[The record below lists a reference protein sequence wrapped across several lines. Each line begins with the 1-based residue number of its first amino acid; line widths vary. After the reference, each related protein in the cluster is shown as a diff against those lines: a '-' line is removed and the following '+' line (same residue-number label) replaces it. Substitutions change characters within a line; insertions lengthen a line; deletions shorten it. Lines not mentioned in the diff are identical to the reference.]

1 MSLDI
6 LPANTAQFIRT
17 NKIRGFHLGC
27 NTLLPNNWINIDFL
41 HYQPQGIF
49 YRAPTASD
57 KTRVLLNWDLTKGL
71 PADPNTLDYVYHSHL
86 LEHLNY
92 RDGLKLLSEIYS
104 ALKVGGRQRIVVPD
118 LERYCKG
125 YLNYHDKFL
134 DQFRESESGIQS
146 DIFETRGSIFMSQ
159 FYEQDHKMGWDFE
172 TLFIALKKLGFR
184 NIKRTRWRE
193 SDFPDL
199 NKLESGEPFRIAESL
214 YAECE
219 K

>member
-1 MSLDI
+1 MSLNL
-6 LPANTAQFIRT
+6 LPIYTANAIRAK
-17 NKIRGFHLGC
+17 NLRSFHLGC
-27 NTLLPNNWINIDFL
+27 NTLLPRNWLNIDFL
-41 HYQPQGIF
+41 HNYPQGNF
-49 YRAPTASD
+49 FSPPSAPDT
-57 KTRVLLNWDLTKGL
+57 THVLLNWDLTKGL
-71 PADPNTLDYVYHSHL
+71 PAEPNSLDFVYHSHL

-104 ALKVGGRQRIVVPD
+104 ALKIGGRQRIVVPD

-134 DQFRESESGIQS
+134 EQFRDSETGIQS

-159 FYEQDHKMGWDFE
+159 FYEQDHKMSWDFE
-172 TLFIALKKLGFR
+172 TLFVALKKLGFR
-184 NIKRTRWRE
+184 NIKRTQWRE

-199 NKLESGEPFRIAESL
+199 KQLESNEPFRIAESL

>member
-1 MSLDI
+1 MSLNL
-6 LPANTAQFIRT
+6 LPVYTANAIRMT
-17 NKIRGFHLGC
+17 EQNRYHLGS
-27 NTLLPNNWINIDFL
+27 NTLLPKNWLNID
-41 HYQPQGIF
+41 YAQNYPQGEF
-49 YRAPTASD
+49 CSPPTAPD
-57 KTRVLLNWDLTKGL
+57 RTHIILNWDLTRGL
-71 PADPNTLDYVYHSHL
+71 PADPITLEYVYHSHL

-92 RDGLKLLSEIYS
+92 RDGLKLLSEIYT

-172 TLFIALKKLGFR
+172 TLFVALKKLGFK
-184 NIKRTRWRE
+184 NIKRTQWHE

-199 NKLESGEPFRIAESL
+199 NLLESDEPFRIAESL